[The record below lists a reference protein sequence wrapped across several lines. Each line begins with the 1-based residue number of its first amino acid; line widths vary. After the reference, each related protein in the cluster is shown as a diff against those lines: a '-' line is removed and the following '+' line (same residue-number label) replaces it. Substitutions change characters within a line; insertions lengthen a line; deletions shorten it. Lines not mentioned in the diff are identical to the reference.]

1 MLQEWEA
8 KNTNCRRT
16 GGEIVWERSNTVV
29 GLASCRVSIIEDIQ
43 KLTWHGCEQPDT
55 TWKLTLSWAWGR
67 CHVKVLSKKTYYM
80 VTYRSHLKY
89 FANDMEL
96 LDISLLNIYKYFF
109 FYFFMLSLLY
119 IFIEIFQ
126 NTCCTYIY
134 FTNCGI
140 VVVGKNFELQ
150 SKITCIFL

>member
-96 LDISLLNIYKYFF
+96 LDISLLNIYKFF
-109 FYFFMLSLLY
+109 FFLFLYAFFTVYIHRNFSEYLLY
-119 IFIEIFQ
+119 LHLLYKLWDR
-126 NTCCTYIY
+126 CCREE
-134 FTNCGI
+134 FW
-140 VVVGKNFELQ
+140 VAK
-150 SKITCIFL
+150 